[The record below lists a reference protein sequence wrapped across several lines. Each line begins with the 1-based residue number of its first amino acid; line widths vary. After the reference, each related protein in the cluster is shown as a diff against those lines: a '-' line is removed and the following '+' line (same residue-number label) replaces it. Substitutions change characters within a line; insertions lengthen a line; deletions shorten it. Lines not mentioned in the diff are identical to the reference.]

1 MVENLETIFSEIIK
15 ESDVEER
22 LSNLVFQ
29 SSAPV
34 VPLNSD
40 YID

>member
-1 MVENLETIFSEIIK
+1 MVENLETIFCEIIK
-15 ESDVEER
+15 ESNVEER
-22 LSNLVFQ
+22 LSHRVFQ

-34 VPLNSD
+34 IPLNSD